1 MLLSS
6 KKLSVVLE
14 PHDRRGVQRN
24 MLRSGILLIAGIA
37 ALVVPI
43 YPCSCSPEASGPACS
58 LIGSRDVI
66 FTGRVAYSNDDGSGT
81 FVQGTQIRFAVE
93 EVFKGLPAGTA
104 EVWIDPGSYTSCY
117 AEYKVGGRYL
127 MFASDPAKDNSVS
140 LVAMLTGS
148 AEGKRRKPVPPGFD
162 IQHPPKIYVSA
173 ECHGSRLAEYA
184 DSDLQWLRAWQAGK
198 TTTRIY
204 GRVLEH
210 YDMYFLPPRGEPA
223 LAGATVTAQGAS
235 GTYSATTTASGD
247 YEIKGVP
254 PGAYSL
260 SASLE
265 RYHFQRDNIPIQLAA
280 GACVYV
286 NAGLFTTSSIA
297 GTALGPDGK
306 PLVGLKLDIARVLPD
321 GKLRHEF
328 GRRIATGS
336 RGEFEINEL
345 SSGDF
350 LLGVNLRYG
359 PTLDVPYVGTYFPG
373 TNNRA
378 SAQLLHL
385 DPGEQ
390 KQGLTFHL
398 PTPLQPR
405 DVQVAVRW
413 PNGSLATNVRVA
425 AFLEI
430 GGEGAGSVFPDHPA
444 GFAVP
449 CLKGLAYRIWARA
462 FIDDNPRQR
471 NRRITDGE
479 VHLEAGDQP
488 AMLTIVLDKPGVLP

>member
-1 MLLSS
+1 MVWSS
-6 KKLSVVLE
+6 
-14 PHDRRGVQRN
+14 
-24 MLRSGILLIAGIA
+24 ILLIAGIA
-37 ALVVPI
+37 ALVVPVF
-43 YPCSCSPEASGPACS
+43 PCSCSPDASGPACS

-66 FTGRVAYSNDDGSGT
+66 FTGRVDYSNDDGSGT
-81 FVQGTQIRFAVE
+81 FVQGTLIRFAVE

-127 MFASDPAKDNSVS
+127 MFASDRAKGGS
-140 LVAMLTGS
+140 LSLISMSTGS
-148 AEGKRRKPVPPGFD
+148 AEGKRQKPVPPGFD
-162 IQHPPKIYVSA
+162 VEHPPKIYVSA

-184 DSDLQWLRAWQAGK
+184 DNDLEWLRAWQAGK

-204 GRVLEH
+204 GRILEH
-210 YDMYFLPPRGEPA
+210 YDMYFLPPRDEPP

-235 GTYSATTTASGD
+235 GTYLATTTASGD

-254 PGAYSL
+254 PGSYSL

-265 RYHFQRDNIPIQLAA
+265 QYHLQRDKIPIQLAA
-280 GACVYV
+280 GACAYV
-286 NAGLFTTSSIA
+286 NAGLFTTGSIT
-297 GTALGPDGK
+297 GTALGPDRK

-321 GKLRHEF
+321 GKPRHEF
-328 GRRIATGS
+328 GRRIVTGS
-336 RGEFEINEL
+336 RGEFEISEL

-350 LLGVNLRYG
+350 LLGVNLQYR
-359 PTLDVPYVGTYFPG
+359 PTLDVPYIESYFPG
-373 TNNRA
+373 TNDRA
-378 SAQLLHL
+378 SAQVLHL

-390 KQGLTFHL
+390 KRGLTFHL

-405 DVQVAVRW
+405 DVHVAVRW
-413 PNGSLATNVRVA
+413 PNGSPANNVRVA

-430 GGEGAGSVFPDHPA
+430 DGEGAGSVFPNHLDM
-444 GFAVP
+444 FAVP

-462 FIDDNPRQR
+462 FIDDDPKQR

-479 VHLEAGDQP
+479 MRLEAGDQP